1 MDSQIIDDGFGNTLN
16 DQMRLYIK
24 EIANWSFFL
33 SIVGF
38 VFIGFMV
45 LFGLF
50 AGVILG
56 SMMGDELLSMMAL
69 GPGMLSGMYLIM
81 ALIYFFPVFYLFRF
95 ASKARVSLRSGN
107 DTELT
112 EAFEN
117 LKSHYKFMGILTIV
131 VIAIYFLFFVFAS
144 IGGMFALF

>member
-1 MDSQIIDDGFGNTLN
+1 MESQIIDDSFESTLS

-24 EIANWSFFL
+24 EIASWSFFL

-50 AGVILG
+50 AGVILSSIMG
-56 SMMGDELLSMMAL
+56 NEMMGMMGMM
-69 GPGMLSGMYLIM
+69 GPGLMSGLYLVL
-81 ALIYFFPVFYLFRF
+81 ALVYFFPVFYLFRF
-95 ASKARVSLRSGN
+95 SSKAKTALRTGD

-112 EAFEN
+112 VAFEN

-131 VIAIYFLFFVFAS
+131 IISLYFLIFLFGIV
-144 IGGMFALF
+144 GGMMM